1 MSEVQVNEK
10 GGGGKAKQKK
20 QTLRVD
26 FTPMV
31 DMNMLLITFFMF
43 CTTLLKPQVMDIA
56 MPSKEKAEA
65 GHEDKM
71 RESTALTV
79 IMGENGNLYY
89 YEGMPTEELYQDT
102 TFLKTTNYNQDGLR
116 QILLRKNEGTYQKVQ
131 ELKQQLSNNEIGQ
144 VLFDSLSK
152 QIQKDANEVLKIA
165 PNVLIKP
172 ADKSSYKNMVD
183 VLDEMLVCNIGVYQ
197 IAELSD
203 GDRYLIYKKTGNDRY
218 LSEQQKRDVSN
229 NKK

>member
-20 QTLRVD
+20 QILRVD

-43 CTTLLKPQVMDIA
+43 CTTLLKPQVMNIG
-56 MPSKEKAEA
+56 MPSQEKAEVPN
-65 GHEDKM
+65 KI

-79 IMGENGNLYY
+79 IMGANGNIYY
-89 YEGMPTEELYQDT
+89 YEGMPSDELYKDT
-102 TFLKTTNYNQDGLR
+102 SFLKTTTYKQDGLR

-131 ELKQQLSNNEIGQ
+131 ELKVQLSSSKIEQ
-144 VLFDSLSK
+144 VLFDSLVK
-152 QIQKDANEVLKIA
+152 QIQTDANETLKIA

-172 ADKSSYKNMVD
+172 TDKSSYKNMVD
-183 VLDEMLVCNIGVYQ
+183 VLDEMLVCNIGYYQ
-197 IAELSD
+197 IVELSE
-203 GDRYLIYKKTGNDRY
+203 GDRYLVYQKTGNDSY
-218 LSEQQKRDVSN
+218 LSEQQKKDVSS